1 MRGFQP
7 IHVFM
12 CLIVSLRTPARA
24 SAGREWWM
32 VRMTEMDKRMLPAQ
46 SITASCTAD
55 CGVWCTEDPTCTT
68 FSYGEIVRMCMLYPE
83 LLRPYDVSITLHQAD
98 FLTFNV
104 FQVSEKSTYPAGY
117 RKTSIPDFVIRFHYY
132 WELNWSS
139 ASLVCQQ
146 EGGRLVMANTEEKR
160 ELLAR
165 KIAHSR
171 DLRIRDDNG
180 FYVGAYAISGSDF
193 SWLDGNDTPVDHSA
207 WASGKPDGSGN
218 CTVLLPTESFKL
230 ADENCDVQR
239 PYICELM

>member
-68 FSYGEIVRMCMLYPE
+68 FSY
-83 LLRPYDVSITLHQAD
+83 
-98 FLTFNV
+98 
-104 FQVSEKSTYPAGY
+104 VSEKSTYPAGY